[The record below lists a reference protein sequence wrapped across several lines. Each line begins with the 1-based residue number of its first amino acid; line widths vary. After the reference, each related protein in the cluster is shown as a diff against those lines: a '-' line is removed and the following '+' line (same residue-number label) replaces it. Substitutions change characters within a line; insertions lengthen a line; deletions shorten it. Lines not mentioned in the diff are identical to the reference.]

1 MCTGRIA
8 GIPLTFAFC
17 ELSLP
22 GNATFQSGANFLT
35 GRFLKR
41 IGTAGEEGREKEC
54 DEEERPGLHLLI
66 LGNNDLIANSDRTIS
81 NRVG

>member
-1 MCTGRIA
+1 MCAGGIA
-8 GIPLTFAFC
+8 GVPLTFAFC

-66 LGNNDLIANSDRTIS
+66 LGNNDLIANSERTIS